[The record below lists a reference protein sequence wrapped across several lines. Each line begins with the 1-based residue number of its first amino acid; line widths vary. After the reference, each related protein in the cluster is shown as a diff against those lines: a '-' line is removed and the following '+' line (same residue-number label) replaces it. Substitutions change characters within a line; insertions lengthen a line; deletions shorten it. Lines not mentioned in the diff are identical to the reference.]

1 MTTMR
6 RTMGLGRLVMAA
18 AAMLALAVPG
28 WAANEVQVYGIAQFG
43 GTGKCGSSSM
53 THTVHTSTAAAFA
66 APFSFM
72 KLFGQWD
79 QVDTLNNSNASSN
92 LFTDSGK
99 AAACSC
105 TAGDT
110 TANKGLDEA
119 DVVYVHTHGGHSAS
133 SPAESSISMGKSGTG
148 LVCSAR
154 TDLNM
159 RWNSDLDIAVIK
171 ACQSGDY
178 DTWANG
184 GYRQQFTTSGSPF
197 RMWNAFHGDSSC
209 GSHVTAYVGAYASES
224 FFDGVGE
231 NWLDEAYD
239 SDGPGEDDCP
249 VSIVM
254 GSSSS
259 ARRNL
264 FENGGWLDRKSTG
277 DKTGSTIFYFLGCH
291 PSNGR
296 KLPTS

>member
-1 MTTMR
+1 MTSRQGPR
-6 RTMGLGRLVMAA
+6 RVHRAAMAA
-18 AAMLALAVPG
+18 AAGLFVVVAAAS
-28 WAANEVQVYGIAQFG
+28 AANEVQVYGIAQFG
-43 GTGKCGSSSM
+43 GAGQCGNSDM
-53 THTVHTSTAAAFA
+53 THPVHTETAKAFLK
-66 APFSFM
+66 PFAI
-72 KLFGQWD
+72 LQTIGLWD
-79 QVDTLNNSNASSN
+79 AVAMLNNSNAKSS
-92 LFTDSGK
+92 LFTDPGK

-105 TAGDT
+105 TADDT
-110 TANKGLDEA
+110 AIDKGLDEA
-119 DVVYVHTHGGHSAS
+119 DVVYVHTHGSHSAS
-133 SPAESSISMGKSGTG
+133 PAWSSLSMGKSGTG
-148 LVCSAR
+148 LMCSAR

-184 GYRQQFTTSGSPF
+184 GYRQQITTSGSPF

-209 GSHVTAYVGAYASES
+209 GSHVTSYVGSYAAES

-239 SDGPGEDDCP
+239 TSGDDDCP

-254 GSSSS
+254 GSSY
-259 ARRNL
+259 ANRKNL
-264 FENGGWLDRKSTG
+264 FENGGWLDRKDTG
-277 DKTGSTIFYFLGCH
+277 SKTSSTIFYFHGCA
-291 PSNGR
+291 PSSGR